1 MALFCRLVAHWT
13 APGDNYDQGT
23 VRKYHFVYS
32 PSPFAFR
39 TTSGG
44 GGAKGIETFHE
55 AETLHEKAGSPMT
68 YSFTFDKFDRPYHLA
83 IYAVDEAGNAAEF
96 SNVVRVFLPT
106 PEDPQTTTESSGI
119 TNTYNIT
126 IGPKDLDPFSSGFS
140 RLSQVNSW
148 DT

>member
-1 MALFCRLVAHWT
+1 MENHCNKSPPKCQKLNSILAMFCRLVAHWT

-83 IYAVDEAGNAAEF
+83 IYAVDEAGNSAEF

-106 PEDPQTTTESSGI
+106 PENPQTTTESSGI
-119 TNTYNIT
+119 AYI
-126 IGPKDLDPFSSGFS
+126 
-140 RLSQVNSW
+140 
-148 DT
+148 

>member
-1 MALFCRLVAHWT
+1 MENHCNKCPPKYRKLNSISALFCRLVAHWT

-83 IYAVDEAGNAAEF
+83 IYAVDEAGNSAEF

-119 TNTYNIT
+119 TNTT
-126 IGPKDLDPFSSGFS
+126 LPLVQ
-140 RLSQVNSW
+140 R
-148 DT
+148 T